1 MPNLIM
7 QHKAARSVEVRLAQ
21 MSLLLVDDNPGFLR
35 ILASF
40 LERSGQGEIVIL
52 GAARGGKEALRKAQ
66 ALRPQVILIDLAMP
80 DLHGLEAI
88 PQLRSMLPDAGIIAL
103 TLLDSGGYR
112 QAAMAAGASD
122 FVSKARLDTDLLPA
136 IRRLGEGDRL
146 WQGRANDPGPA

>member
-1 MPNLIM
+1 M
-7 QHKAARSVEVRLAQ
+7 AQ

-52 GAARGGKEALRKAQ
+52 GAARGGKEALTKAR
-66 ALRPQVILIDLAMP
+66 ALRPHVILIDLAMP

-112 QAAMAAGASD
+112 QAALAAGANE

-136 IRRLGEGDRL
+136 IWRISETYARWAGGT
-146 WQGRANDPGPA
+146 A